1 MTSNLPD
8 PVLVDG
14 KILLQR
20 INQEQSD
27 QFTPTAS
34 VQPLLAARS
43 DAVDNVLIQLWQ
55 RLVDR
60 TDGVALIAVGGY
72 GRAELFPHSDVDVLV
87 LLAEEPEDTL
97 NEGITRFITALWD
110 LGLRIG
116 HSVRTLNEAV
126 ELASQDIT
134 IVTNIMEA
142 RTLIGDTALLRTLQS
157 RVGPER
163 IWSSTDF
170 FRAKVAEQNA
180 RHQKYGDTEYALEPN
195 VKSSPGGLRDL
206 QVIRWIAQRHFGAD
220 ATAAATTNFLN
231 AQERQQLSDGLAF
244 LSKVRFALHSLADR
258 EEDRLLFDHQ
268 RRLAAMWG
276 YQDGERLAVEQFMQE
291 VYRWLQTVNQLN
303 DLLIAF
309 FEQTLIHP
317 AESAHIRMID
327 DDFEVIDDRI
337 AARHPDVFH
346 RCPANLLRLFVIIGN
361 DPSINSI
368 DPPTQ
373 RMLRAARDLIDDD
386 FRQHSAHR
394 QLFIEI
400 LSSPHNMTLQLRR
413 LWQHGLL
420 GRYLPLFGQIE
431 GQMQFDMFHTFTV
444 DAHTM
449 AVIANTRRF
458 YKADYTDRFP
468 VSTRIAQRLRKPVL
482 LYISALFH
490 DIGKGRGGDHSELGA
505 EDVRAFCINHGFD
518 APDTELVTWLVRNH
532 LVMSTFSQRRDL
544 SDPEEIQQFATH
556 VATEERLDYLY
567 TLTVADIDGT
577 NPELWNA
584 WRGSLLRQLY
594 AETRRAI
601 RRGLSNPLGRQEVIA
616 ATRRAAAE
624 LLEYRGFFEEDL
636 ATLWATRGDDYFLR
650 ERPEDIAWHTEAIA
664 NHEDMTQ
671 PLVLVRQAMDS
682 PVANATQIFLHTPDK
697 PQVFSRICAELE
709 LQELSINDARI
720 YSGTDGATLDT
731 FFVLRADGS
740 PLDGRPEEL
749 EAIEVALT
757 NALVSEA
764 PRASRRRIRR
774 ALKSFIIPTETSV
787 TQDMQRNLTVLEI
800 ATPDRPGLLARISA
814 LFVDMGIIV
823 QGAKIQTLGERV
835 EDVFFL
841 TAADGAPLTDPA
853 LIEKMQTRICELLD
867 EPSENNP

>member
-1 MTSNLPD
+1 MTSNPPD
-8 PVLVDG
+8 PALFDG
-14 KILLQR
+14 KTLLQR
-20 INQEQSD
+20 HKRTQSD
-27 QFTPTAS
+27 QFTSTEP
-34 VQPLLAARS
+34 VRPLLAARS
-43 DAVDNVLIQLWQ
+43 NAVDEVLVTLWEHM
-55 RLVDR
+55 VGR
-60 TDGVALIAVGGY
+60 TDDIALVAVGGY
-72 GRAELFPHSDVDVLV
+72 GRGELFPHSDIDVLV
-87 LLAEEPEDTL
+87 LLADQPED
-97 NEGITRFITALWD
+97 ALTECISQLIASFWD

-116 HSVRTLNEAV
+116 HSVRTLTEAV
-126 ELASQDIT
+126 ELATEDIT
-134 IVTNIMEA
+134 VVTNIMEA
-142 RTLIGDTALLRTLQS
+142 RTLIGDAALLPTLQS

-163 IWSSTDF
+163 VWNSTDF

-195 VKSSPGGLRDL
+195 IKSSPGGLRDL

-220 ATAAATTNFLN
+220 ATTTATSNFLN
-231 AQERQQLSDGLAF
+231 AQEQQQLSDGLAF
-244 LSKVRFALHSLADR
+244 LSKVRFALHNLADR

-268 RRLAAMWG
+268 RQLAAMWG
-276 YQDGERLAVEQFMQE
+276 YQDGDRLAVEQFMQE

-303 DLLIAF
+303 DLLVAF
-309 FEQTLIHP
+309 FERTLLHS
-317 AESAHIRMID
+317 AESADVRIID

-337 AARHPDVFH
+337 AARHPDVFN

-361 DPSINSI
+361 DKTITSI

-373 RMLRAARDLIDDD
+373 RMLRAARDLIDDE
-386 FRQHSAHR
+386 FRQQGANR
-394 QLFIEI
+394 QLFIDI
-400 LSSPHNMTLQLRR
+400 LSAPHNMTLQLRR

-505 EDVRAFCINHGFD
+505 EDVRAFCINHGFN

-544 SDPEEIQQFATH
+544 SDPDEIQQFAEH

-594 AETRRAI
+594 AETRRAL
-601 RRGLSNPLGRQEVIA
+601 RRGLSNPLGRQEVIT

-636 ATLWATRGDDYFLR
+636 TTLWATRGDDYFLR

-671 PLVLVRQAMDS
+671 PLVLVRQATDS

-740 PLDGRPEEL
+740 PLEGRPDEL
-749 EAIEVALT
+749 ESIEQALT
-757 NALVSEA
+757 TALESEA
-764 PRASRRRIRR
+764 PRSARRRMRR

-787 TQDMQRNLTVLEI
+787 TQDRQRDLTVLEI

-841 TAADGAPLTDPA
+841 TSADGGALSDPE
-853 LIEKMQTRICELLD
+853 LVEQMQTRICKLLD
-867 EPSENNP
+867 DPSEISP